1 MAKTLE
7 EFFIQQIEAKEEEI
21 RVLNDKIKGL
31 NACIF
36 DLEKDKDILICG
48 LRAFGFV
55 IEECALTCTSEIHFG
70 KNDVKAPARFLADFN
85 RLRDYFEDHYIV
97 EANGRVELK
106 GDL

>member
-21 RVLNDKIKGL
+21 RELNDKIKGL

-36 DLEKDKDILICG
+36 DLEKDKDILLCG

-55 IEECALTCTSEIHFG
+55 IEMCALTCIDEIHFG
-70 KNDVKAPARFLADFN
+70 KNDIKAPSGFLADFN
-85 RLRDYFEDHYIV
+85 RLRDYFEDHYLI
-97 EANGRVELK
+97 EENGKLKLK